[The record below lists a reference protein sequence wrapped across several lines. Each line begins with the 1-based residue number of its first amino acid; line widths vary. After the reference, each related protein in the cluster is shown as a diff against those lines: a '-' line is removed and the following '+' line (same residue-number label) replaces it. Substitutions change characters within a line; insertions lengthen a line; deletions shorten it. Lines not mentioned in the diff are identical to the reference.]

1 MKKHIL
7 FLFFQIKSTI
17 CALPRILLCTLIL
30 SGVVFAI
37 GIFGNK
43 MMSTDNRAIN
53 AKIDVVL
60 DPNDVEV
67 LVAYQLYAN
76 MDGITSVAECRP
88 TYNIDTA
95 LNNLKN
101 GNSAA
106 VVVIPFGF
114 VDGIMN
120 GKNIPGRI
128 ILPPNAGIESMMFCS
143 VIDAGVHSLA
153 HVESAIYAVSDVII
167 NNNMGKKLLEDA
179 TDYLNDVNVDY
190 AMKRNRFYKNI
201 SLSSTGESSIASY
214 YLASAVVLLMILCG
228 LSITGIFSEN
238 PPVVLD
244 AMKSNRISKGY
255 IRFSEYFA
263 AGLIFT
269 VLFLL
274 ITIISGRIVDKNNFE
289 LTFGGI
295 ISFVLLAFSI
305 VAFIMF
311 ICMITDSGLISTL
324 LIFLLAIFMAYACG
338 RILPSV
344 FLPDK
349 VAEIGNYLPMKYWC
363 SLYESITAGKP
374 DLLSLRNTMISGLIF
389 CGSSIGITY
398 LRGRK
403 C

>member
-1 MKKHIL
+1 
-7 FLFFQIKSTI
+7 
-17 CALPRILLCTLIL
+17 
-30 SGVVFAI
+30 
-37 GIFGNK
+37 
-43 MMSTDNRAIN
+43 MMNSDNRAIN

-67 LVAYQLYAN
+67 LVAYQLYTK
-76 MDGITSVAECRP
+76 MDSITSVAECRP
-88 TYNIDTA
+88 TYDIETA

-101 GNSAA
+101 NNSAA

-114 VDGIMN
+114 IDGIMN
-120 GKNIPGRI
+120 GKNIPGRV

-143 VIDAGVHSLA
+143 VIDAGVRSLA
-153 HVESAIYAVSDVII
+153 HVESAIYAVSDVIMEH
-167 NNNMGKKLLEDA
+167 NLGEKLLEEA
-179 TDYLNDVNVDY
+179 TDYLNDVNIDY

-238 PPVVLD
+238 PPAVLES
-244 AMKSNRISKGY
+244 MKSNRISKGY
-255 IRFSEYFA
+255 IRFSEFFA

-269 VLFLL
+269 VLFLIITL
-274 ITIISGRIVDKNNFE
+274 IAGQIVDKDNFR
-289 LTFGGI
+289 LTFTGI
-295 ISFVLLAFSI
+295 IAFALLAYSI

-311 ICMITDSGLISTL
+311 ICMATDSGLISTL
-324 LIFLLAIFMAYACG
+324 LIFLLAIIMVYACG

-344 FLPDK
+344 FLPGK
-349 VAEIGNYLPMKYWC
+349 IAKTGNYMPMKYWC

-374 DLLSLRNTMISGLIF
+374 DPVSLRNTLIYGLVF
-389 CGSSIGITY
+389 LGSSIGITH

>member
-30 SGVVFAI
+30 SVVVLAI

-43 MMSTDNRAIN
+43 MMNSDNRAIN

-67 LVAYQLYAN
+67 LVAYQLYTK
-76 MDGITSVAECRP
+76 MDSITSVAECRP
-88 TYNIDTA
+88 TYDIETA

-101 GNSAA
+101 NNSAA

-120 GKNIPGRI
+120 GKNIPGRV

-143 VIDAGVHSLA
+143 VIDAGVRSLA
-153 HVESAIYAVSDVII
+153 HVESAIYAVSDVIMEH
-167 NNNMGKKLLEDA
+167 NLGEKLLEDA
-179 TDYLNDVNVDY
+179 TDYLNDVNIDY

-238 PPVVLD
+238 PPAVLES
-244 AMKSNRISKGY
+244 MKSNRISKGY
-255 IRFSEYFA
+255 IRFSEFFA

-269 VLFLL
+269 VLFLIITL
-274 ITIISGRIVDKNNFE
+274 IAGQIVDKDNFR
-289 LTFGGI
+289 LTFTGI
-295 ISFVLLAFSI
+295 IAFALLAYSI

-311 ICMITDSGLISTL
+311 ICMATDSGLISTL
-324 LIFLLAIFMAYACG
+324 LIFLLAIIMVYACG

-344 FLPDK
+344 FLPEK
-349 VAEIGNYLPMKYWC
+349 IAKTGNYMPMKYWC

-374 DLLSLRNTMISGLIF
+374 DPVSLRNTLIYGLVF
-389 CGSSIGITY
+389 LGSSIGITH

>member
-1 MKKHIL
+1 M
-7 FLFFQIKSTI
+7 
-17 CALPRILLCTLIL
+17 
-30 SGVVFAI
+30 
-37 GIFGNK
+37 
-43 MMSTDNRAIN
+43 
-53 AKIDVVL
+53 
-60 DPNDVEV
+60 
-67 LVAYQLYAN
+67 
-76 MDGITSVAECRP
+76 
-88 TYNIDTA
+88 
-95 LNNLKN
+95 
-101 GNSAA
+101 
-106 VVVIPFGF
+106 VVIPFGF

-143 VIDAGVHSLA
+143 VIDAGVRSLA

-167 NNNMGKKLLEDA
+167 NNNMGKNLLEDA